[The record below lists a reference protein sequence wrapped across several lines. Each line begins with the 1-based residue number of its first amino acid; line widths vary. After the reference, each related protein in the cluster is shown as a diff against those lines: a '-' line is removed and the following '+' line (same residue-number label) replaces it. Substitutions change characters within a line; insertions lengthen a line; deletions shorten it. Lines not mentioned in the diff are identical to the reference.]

1 MEAAGWARPDGR
13 VIVQS
18 GRANDPLV
26 QALVA
31 GNPER
36 FHRFDGPRRAAAGFP
51 VGFPV
56 FRVAG
61 GDELEPSLAALE
73 PVTLLATGAGG
84 ERVCL
89 VTVRP
94 EDVGRFG
101 RAVRELAARGVATR
115 VDAEPHL

>member
-1 MEAAGWARPDGR
+1 
-13 VIVQS
+13 
-18 GRANDPLV
+18 
-26 QALVA
+26 VA

-61 GDELEPSLAALE
+61 TAELEPSLAGLG
-73 PVTLLATGAGG
+73 PVTLLTT
-84 ERVCL
+84 ELPDQRVCL

-94 EDVGRFG
+94 DAVPAFG
-101 RAVRELAARGVATR
+101 RAVRDLAARGVVTR